1 MTDEHSDLIREALS
15 RRLGTSNDWLSVTEG
30 VETLESDKRD
40 ALKSAETYRN
50 QFFKARRQLR
60 RLEEF
65 VASLE
70 AADEPPREPMVD
82 GTIDAVDCPFCDR
95 LVAVG
100 SACACES
107 L

>member
-15 RRLGTSNDWLSVTEG
+15 RRLGTSDDWLSITEG

-60 RLEEF
+60 QLEEF

-70 AADEPPREPMVD
+70 AADEPPREPMV
-82 GTIDAVDCPFCDR
+82 IDDSEAIDCPYCDR
-95 LVAVG
+95 LVATG
-100 SACACES
+100 TACVCES